1 MSAATATIPTASAPA
16 ATRSVLA
23 RLTRIEAIRYARHPL
38 FLIGFVLALASSAGT
53 YGPTELDHQVVPAF
67 FLGVLGLV
75 VAARLASSTDETK
88 PVVAAAP
95 VSETLRTAALCLAC
109 VVPTAAGV
117 VVVLFHRAFVL
128 ADPQPDYIYA
138 GYSSA
143 ERIWI
148 TIVIPVIACAGGPL
162 LGIAVGR
169 WLRFRG
175 ATLLAVLV
183 LLEWSQLGAYLPG
196 QHMDA
201 SSMGARTLHMA
212 TPYTAFL
219 ETNSDSNALPSVVTS
234 YTGSP
239 FWFMVWTLALCGL
252 AATAALWHGARRSNR
267 ASVRRNVGGAF
278 AGCLA
283 AAAVALVLAV
293 TTGSTHLTYWTPDGA
308 SSTVM
313 PTDG

>member
-1 MSAATATIPTASAPA
+1 
-16 ATRSVLA
+16 VLA
-23 RLTRIEAIRYARHPL
+23 KLARIEAIRYARHPV

-75 VAARLASSTDETK
+75 VAARLASATDEAK

-109 VVPTAAGV
+109 AVPTAAGV

-138 GYSSA
+138 GYSTA
-143 ERIWI
+143 NRVWI
-148 TIVIPVIACAGGPL
+148 TLAIPVIACAGGPL
-162 LGIAVGR
+162 LGIVVGR

-183 LLEWSQLGAYLPG
+183 LLEWSRLGAYLPE

-201 SSMGARTLHMA
+201 GSTAARVLHML

-219 ETNSDSNALPSVVTS
+219 ETNSDSNALPTVVTS

-239 FWFMVWTLALCGL
+239 VWFMVWTLALCGL
-252 AATAALWHGARRSNR
+252 ACTAALWHGARRSNR
-267 ASVRRNVGGAF
+267 AAVRRNVGGAF
-278 AGCLA
+278 AACVA
-283 AAAVALVLAV
+283 MAAVAVVLAV
-293 TTGSTHLTYWTPDGA
+293 TTGASHLTYWTPDGA
-308 SSTVM
+308 SSTVQ
-313 PTDG
+313 PADG

>member
-1 MSAATATIPTASAPA
+1 MSAAMASVPTVYAPA
-16 ATRSVLA
+16 ARSVLA
-23 RLTRIEAIRYARHPL
+23 RLARIEAIRYARHPV

-75 VAARLASSTDETK
+75 VAARLASATDETK

-95 VSETLRTAALCLAC
+95 VSETLRTAALCIAC
-109 VVPTAAGV
+109 AVPAAAGA

-138 GYSSA
+138 GYSA
-143 ERIWI
+143 ADRVWI
-148 TIVIPVIACAGGPL
+148 TLAIPVIACAGGPL
-162 LGIAVGR
+162 LGIVVGR

-183 LLEWSQLGAYLPG
+183 LLEWSRIGAYIPA
-196 QHMDA
+196 QRMDA
-201 SSMGARTLHMA
+201 DSTAARALHML

-219 ETNSDSNALPSVVTS
+219 ETDANSNALPTVVTS

-252 AATAALWHGARRSNR
+252 ACSAALWHGARRSSR

-278 AGCLA
+278 VGCLA
-283 AAAVALVLAV
+283 VAAVAVVLAAS
-293 TTGSTHLTYWTPDGA
+293 TGASHLTYWTQDG
-308 SSTVM
+308 SSSSAK
-313 PTDG
+313 PADG